1 MDPAW
6 FSVILNRMRVV
17 VVDVIYCRQR
27 YRFVHPTQYKWKQ
40 NIGHSTVLGGGV
52 LSKIITYPPPSPL
65 SSHHKT
71 FYNTRIV
78 RKLVEIRGL
87 KPDSPT
93 LNTVTV
99 WRNQISL
106 LCSNLPIFV
115 TLPIYGV
122 TDFLSFGFF
131 DLPIFR
137 FSVSPKS
144 FSRSFLR
151 IYFMEIEWKP

>member
-65 SSHHKT
+65 SSNHKT
-71 FYNTRIV
+71 FYNTRIL
-78 RKLVEIRGL
+78 RKLDEIRRL

-93 LNTVTV
+93 INTETV
-99 WRNQISL
+99 WRKQISL
-106 LCSNLPIFV
+106 LYSKLFYRFMVSRIFW
-115 TLPIYGV
+115 V
-122 TDFLSFGFF
+122 TDFLVYRFF
-131 DLPIFR
+131 DFPFHRKVFR
-137 FSVSPKS
+137 GRFYGFTS
-144 FSRSFLR
+144 
-151 IYFMEIEWKP
+151 WKLNENRNL